1 MEKKKVIGI
10 IGSPRI
16 NGNTVFLMDKLLNML
31 KEGFE
36 TEKIYLKEHDISSCK
51 ECYYCMDN
59 DECSIKDDMQSLYLK
74 LKEALV
80 IILASPIFMG
90 GVTSYMRAFMER
102 TWHLR
107 KGQLQGKIGSY
118 IIVGRRDLGAGINEM
133 EEYLSRLNLNK
144 IPGVFGFGFR
154 EGDVSKDEEALKN
167 VQKLSNQIF
176 SLNQIKNSED

>member
-10 IGSPRI
+10 VGSPRK
-16 NGNTVFLMDKLLNML
+16 NGNTMFLMDKLLDVM

-36 TEKIYLKEHDISSCK
+36 TEKIYLKEYNISSCK
-51 ECYYCMDN
+51 ECYYCMEN
-59 DECSIKDDMQSLYLK
+59 EECSIKDDMQYLYLK
-74 LKEALV
+74 LKEAFV

-90 GVTSYMRAFMER
+90 GVTSYMRTFMER

-133 EEYLSRLNLNK
+133 EVYLSRLNLNK
-144 IPGVFGFGFR
+144 IPGVIGFGFR
-154 EGDVSKDEEALKN
+154 EGDASKDDEALKN
-167 VQKLSNQIF
+167 IQKLSNQIF
-176 SLNQIKNSED
+176 NLNQIKYS